1 MRNSA
6 TATSKVALI
15 DVGQTCVQGLYLS
28 YTCIY
33 VYMSRRKSMGG
44 YVGPAPP
51 PPLWLVKSM
60 ISSWVSLNYKRSF
73 NWKHKRYQSYT
84 CWIYFNVI
92 NYDKYCRYSFI
103 HSANLYIYL
112 SRWNYYYSLHVFFM
126 SIFCFIYWY
135 TYLYKWARI
144 NKFISVSMIYVC
156 IYMFVCIYLYD
167 IYFYW

>member
-1 MRNSA
+1 M
-6 TATSKVALI
+6 
-15 DVGQTCVQGLYLS
+15 S
-28 YTCIY
+28 YTY
-33 VYMSRRKSMGG
+33 VYIHAEIDIYNNISFIYKYVCVTVLLLHLKWPWSMLVKPVCKVYTYPILVYTFTWVDAKAWGG
-44 YVGPAPP
+44 LCGPSP

-112 SRWNYYYSLHVFFM
+112 SRWNYYYSLHVFFYVYILLHILVYL
-126 SIFCFIYWY
+126 SI
-135 TYLYKWARI
+135 
-144 NKFISVSMIYVC
+144 
-156 IYMFVCIYLYD
+156 
-167 IYFYW
+167 